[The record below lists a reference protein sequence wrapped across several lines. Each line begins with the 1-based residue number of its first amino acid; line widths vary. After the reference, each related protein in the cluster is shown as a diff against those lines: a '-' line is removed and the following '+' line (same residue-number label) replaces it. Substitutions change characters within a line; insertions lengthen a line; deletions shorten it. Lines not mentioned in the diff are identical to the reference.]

1 MPGLA
6 DVLSETTLYNAWIK
20 VRENQGCGGIDG
32 ISLDDFG
39 NGLWGRLETLVNEV
53 QYNTY
58 RPKAL
63 LKVEIDKK
71 SGGTRALAIPC
82 IRDRVLQTAV
92 AMVLTPLFEA
102 EFEDISFA
110 YRKGRSV
117 NQAVA
122 RIELRNQGYQWVVDA
137 DIQTFFDQV
146 DHQLLIL
153 KRSVEHRFF
162 SKP

>member
-1 MPGLA
+1 MSGLI
-6 DVLSETTLYNAWIK
+6 DILSDTNLYNAWIK
-20 VRENQGCGGIDG
+20 VHENQGCAGIDG
-32 ISLDDFG
+32 ITLDDFA
-39 NGLWGRLETLVNEV
+39 NGLWDNLETLANEV
-53 QYNTY
+53 RYNTY
-58 RPKAL
+58 QPKSL

-71 SGGTRALAIPC
+71 SGGTRTLAIPS

-122 RIELRNQGYQWVVDA
+122 RIELLRNQGYQWVVDA

-146 DHQLLIL
+146 DH
-153 KRSVEHRFF
+153 HR
-162 SKP
+162 